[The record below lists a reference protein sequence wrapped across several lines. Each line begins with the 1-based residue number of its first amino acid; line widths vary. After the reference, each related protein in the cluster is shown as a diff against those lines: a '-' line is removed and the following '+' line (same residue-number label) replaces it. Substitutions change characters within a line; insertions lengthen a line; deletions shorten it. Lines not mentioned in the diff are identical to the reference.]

1 MLDPMHPTKLGAMKE
16 ALAVLGRRLVV
27 GVEEMAA

>member
-1 MLDPMHPTKLGAMKE
+1 MHATKLPRLAD

-27 GVEEMAA
+27 GVADVASAA